1 MSKIKISALGGL
13 AENGKNMFVVEVDD
27 RIFILDAG
35 LKYPE
40 VDLYGIDAIIPNIDY
55 LIKNKDRIEGIFLS
69 HGHEDHIGA
78 LPYLLQ
84 NIKTRVYG
92 TNFTICL
99 IENLLVKN
107 NMDVSKYKL
116 FKISTN
122 KVYTFGKVEVSFFF
136 TTHSVPE
143 SAGIVI
149 STNDGAIVFAPDFN
163 FHTPA
168 NNSYHTDFDKITAL
182 GSKNVLVALTESIGI
197 SEADRATND
206 VIFEHTINSVL
217 ISAKSR
223 VFVGLYSTD
232 LSRIQKILDL
242 SVKNNYKV
250 VIMTN
255 HNDRLIHTALKN
267 HYLSIS
273 DDYYIDYKNYKEEKC
288 DKVVVI
294 TTGIKLQPYKTL
306 TKIATHYN
314 KTFTMNEDDQVIIV
328 SDPIPGTDKG
338 AMRALDAICATNAKV
353 TLVDNKK
360 LRTSHAT
367 AEDLV
372 MFYQMIKPK
381 YIIPIVGEYRHISKH
396 VHLLLAQGFADKQI
410 ICMENGKAAVFEDGI
425 YTKKEHINTGSL
437 LVDGSLMGSVNEEV
451 VKERNQLAD
460 EGAVIIISNLDM
472 LKRTYANQPVVYI
485 KGMAITGSLD
495 EYRNNII
502 EMVKKHIDAAFRKP
516 KFNLDNL
523 TTIVETEVSRMTYRI
538 YKRKPIVIP
547 VFVKQTK

>member
-40 VDLYGIDAIIPNIDY
+40 IDLYGVDAIIPNIDY

-99 IENLLVKN
+99 IEDLLIRN

-122 KVYTFGKVEVSFFF
+122 KVYTFGKIEVSFFF

-149 STNDGAIVFAPDFN
+149 NTPDGAIVFAPDFN

-168 NNSYHTDFDKITAL
+168 NKSYRTDFDKITAL

-206 VIFEHTINSVL
+206 VLFEHSINSVL
-217 ISAKSR
+217 VSAKTR
-223 VFVGLYSTD
+223 VFIGLFSTD

-242 SVKNNYKV
+242 CVKNNYKV

-255 HNDRLIHTALKN
+255 HNDRMIHTAIKN
-267 HYLSIS
+267 HYLKI
-273 DDYYIDYKNYKEEKC
+273 DDNYYIDYKNYKEEKNE
-288 DKVVVI
+288 KVVVI
-294 TTGIKLQPYKTL
+294 TTGIRLQPYRTL
-306 TKIATHYN
+306 AKIATHYN
-314 KTFTMNEDDQVIIV
+314 KTFTMTEDDQVIIV

-353 TLVDNKK
+353 TLIDNKK

-367 AEDLV
+367 AEDLL
-372 MFYQMIKPK
+372 MFYQMVKPK

-396 VHLLLAQGFADKQI
+396 VELLLSQGFSENQI
-410 ICMENGKAAVFEDGI
+410 ICLENGEVAVFNDSE
-425 YTKKEHINTGSL
+425 YTNTEHIDTGSL
-437 LVDGSLMGSVNEEV
+437 MVDGSLMGSVNEEV
-451 VKERNQLAD
+451 VKERNQLAE
-460 EGAVIIISNLDM
+460 EGAIVIITNLNM
-472 LKRTYANQPVVYI
+472 VKRTYINDPIVYT
-485 KGMAITGSLD
+485 KGIALTGSLD
-495 EYRNNII
+495 EYRNNVID
-502 EMVKKHIDAAFRKP
+502 MVKKHTEVAFRKP
-516 KFNLDNL
+516 KFNLENL
-523 TTIVETEVSRMTYRI
+523 ISVVETEVSRMTYRI

-547 VFVKQTK
+547 VFIKQTK